1 MTAKAKRVLIF
12 GIILNVVFL
21 SLYGGLFFIIK
32 NKNDTAVSLLADIKL
47 QELKKERLESARQV
61 VGVVEADAKKISSFG
76 VFTDEE
82 QVRFI
87 ASLEDLGRGAGA
99 HVEVKNPRFE
109 TGSSKEKDYF
119 AMDVI
124 ALGNFKSVMRLLSL
138 FEVLPMNL
146 EIRRVSFAVEAEAL
160 SLETGDAKSGG
171 AQTKPVAQST
181 WKADIALR
189 VLKFKN

>member
-1 MTAKAKRVLIF
+1 MTTKAKRVLIF

-32 NKNDTAVSLLADIKL
+32 KKNDTAVSLQVDIKL
-47 QELKKERLESARQV
+47 QEIKKERLESARQV
-61 VGVVEADAKKISSFG
+61 VEAVEADAKKISSFG

-82 QVRFI
+82 HVRFI
-87 ASLEDLGRGAGA
+87 ASLEELGRGAGA
-99 HVEVKNPRFE
+99 RVEVKNPRFE
-109 TGSSKEKDYF
+109 NGSSKEKDYF

-138 FEVLPMNL
+138 FEALPMDL
-146 EIRRVSFAVEAEAL
+146 EIVKISFAVEAEAK
-160 SLETGDAKSGG
+160 SLETGDAKGDKV
-171 AQTKPVAQST
+171 QTQSVAQPT